1 MDILVV
7 SNNKHKLKELD
18 TIITEYFPDACVYS
32 LKDVAFSGE
41 IEETGSTFEEN
52 ALIKAKT
59 LSGNGYVTLADDS
72 GLMVDSLGGAPGVY
86 SARYAGEPCN
96 DKNNN
101 EKLLYELEKINDTER
116 TAKFVSVIACVLPN
130 GESFTVRG
138 ECPGVILKEYR
149 GNGGF
154 GYDPLF
160 YYEELGKTFAEF
172 TEEEKNKVSHR
183 ARALEKF
190 KVEFSKKIEESSH
203 HHHHHH

>member
-7 SNNKHKLKELD
+7 SNNKHKLQELD
-18 TIITEYFPDACVYS
+18 AVITAQFPEASVYS
-32 LKDVAFSGE
+32 LKDVGYTTE
-41 IEETGSTFEEN
+41 IEETGTTFEEN

-59 LSGNGYVTLADDS
+59 LAGGGYVTVADDS
-72 GLMVDSLGGAPGVY
+72 GLMVDALGGAPGIF

-101 EKLLYELEKINDTER
+101 EKLLSELGKLGNCPR

-149 GNGGF
+149 GDGGF

-160 YYEELGKTFAEF
+160 LYEELGKTFAEF
-172 TEEEKNKVSHR
+172 TPEEKNKVSHR

-190 KVEFSKKIEESSH
+190 KAEFKNKIEKASH
-203 HHHHHH
+203 HH